1 MRHKW
6 DGINPRS
13 KSCWVGG
20 FRVSSSLLST
30 PNAVPLGQEYRHLA
44 WTRRHVVMASG
55 FGKRAGLPGW
65 AGLVCGLLLLLLRLS
80 PLHACCPLGAVVRSL
95 SSCASGTALPSL
107 MVTRSRNVQVLWWVS
122 TSLCHLV
129 SLLLTPFALRAW
141 KIRHWGG
148 RGAGKEGRFART
160 KDSSENKKK
169 KGATRIFFK
178 NRTETWKRV

>member
-1 MRHKW
+1 MHHKC
-6 DGINPRS
+6 DGITPRS

-30 PNAVPLGQEYRHLA
+30 PDAVPLGQEYRHLA

-65 AGLVCGLLLLLLRLS
+65 ACVRVAAAAAAAAFVAAACLLVVG
-80 PLHACCPLGAVVRSL
+80 RSL

-107 MVTRSRNVQVLWWVS
+107 MVTRSRNVEVIWWVS

-129 SLLLTPFALRAW
+129 SLLLTLFALRAW
-141 KIRHWGG
+141 KIRHWGRG
-148 RGAGKEGRFART
+148 RKGGLRGQKIVRRT
-160 KDSSENKKK
+160 K
-169 KGATRIFFK
+169 R
-178 NRTETWKRV
+178 KREQQEFL